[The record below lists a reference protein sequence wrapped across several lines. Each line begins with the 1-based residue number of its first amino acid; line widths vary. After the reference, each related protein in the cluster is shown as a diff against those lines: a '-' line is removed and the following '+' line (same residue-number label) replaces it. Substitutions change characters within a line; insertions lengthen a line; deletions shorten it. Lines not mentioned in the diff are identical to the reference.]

1 MKRALALLVVV
12 AACGSPTHRIAFS
25 DDWPTRVARFD
36 DVSFAW
42 TRWGKMRNG
51 YEESLTLQA
60 TFKSPEWRAARIA
73 RDVGYSHMS
82 DASATDLVGKEQAAL
97 ADHYEVEL
105 LVTTWERRE
114 NDLDRG
120 ERSVWH
126 LTLVDDDGTE
136 VAPIEI
142 VRDKRPREVLLA
154 DFPEFGDFAV
164 AYVAKFPKKT
174 DLFRPGAHKVGLHM
188 WSARGGVE
196 VSWSRP

>member
-1 MKRALALLVVV
+1 MKMWPAIVMI
-12 AACGSPTHRIAFS
+12 AACGAPAHRIAFS

-36 DVSFAW
+36 EVSDAW
-42 TRWGKMRNG
+42 TRTVKMRSG

-73 RDVGYSHMS
+73 RDVGYAHMS
-82 DASATDLVGKEQAAL
+82 DAAATDLVGKEQASL

-105 LVTTWERRE
+105 IVTTWERRE

-126 LTLVDDDGTE
+126 LSLVDDDGTE
-136 VAPIEI
+136 VQPIEV

-154 DFPEFGDFAV
+154 DFPEFGDFAI

-174 DLFRPGAHKVGLHM
+174 DVFRTGAKKVSLHM

-196 VSWSRP
+196 LAWAAP

>member
-1 MKRALALLVVV
+1 VKILCVAVLI
-12 AACGSPTHRIAFS
+12 AACGAPDHRIAFS
-25 DDWPTRVARFD
+25 DEWPTRVARFD
-36 DVSFAW
+36 DVTDAW
-42 TRWGKMRNG
+42 TRIVKMRNG

-73 RDVGYSHMS
+73 RDVGYAHMS
-82 DASATDLVGKEQAAL
+82 DAAATDLVGKEQAAL

-105 LVTTWERRE
+105 MVTTWERRE

-126 LTLVDDDGTE
+126 LSLVDNDGTE

-154 DFPEFGDFAV
+154 DFPEFGDFAI

-174 DLFRPGAHKVGLHM
+174 DLFRAGAKKVTLHM
-188 WSARGGVE
+188 WGARGGVE
-196 VSWSRP
+196 LAWNAP

>member
-1 MKRALALLVVV
+1 VKRLAVLLLV
-12 AACGSPTHRIAFS
+12 AACGAPVHTIAFS
-25 DDWPTRVARFD
+25 DEWPTRVARFD
-36 DVSFAW
+36 DVSAAW
-42 TRWGKMRNG
+42 TRVVKMRNG

-73 RDVGYSHMS
+73 RDVKYAHMS
-82 DASATDLVGKEQAAL
+82 DAAATDLVAKEQAAL

-120 ERSVWH
+120 ERSVWRVA
-126 LTLVDDDGTE
+126 LVDDDGTE

-142 VRDKRPREVLLA
+142 VRDKRPREILLA

-164 AYVAKFPKKT
+164 AYIAKFPKKT
-174 DLFRPGAHKVGLHM
+174 DLFRPGARKIGLHM

-196 VSWSRP
+196 LSWNRP